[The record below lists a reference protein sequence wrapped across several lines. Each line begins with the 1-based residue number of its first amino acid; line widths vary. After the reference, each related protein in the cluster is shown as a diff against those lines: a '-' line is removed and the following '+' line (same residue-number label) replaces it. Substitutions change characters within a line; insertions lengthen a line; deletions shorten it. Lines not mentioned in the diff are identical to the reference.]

1 MTKTP
6 PKLSAHDIRRIAA
19 EAIVDERT
27 VRAYLKD
34 ALRVRS
40 TSAVRITAA
49 MRALGLVI
57 GEEGER
63 RA

>member
-1 MTKTP
+1 MTNTP
-6 PKLSAHDIRRIAA
+6 PKLRAHDIRRIAV

-40 TSAVRITAA
+40 TSAARITAA
-49 MRALGLVI
+49 MQSLGLVP
-57 GEEGER
+57 GDSAGNHV
-63 RA
+63 